1 MTMNERRG
9 PGERARMRGC
19 EMMVLAFWEER
30 TAHRM
35 E

>member
-1 MTMNERRG
+1 MMMNERRG
-9 PGERARMRGC
+9 PGERERMRGC
-19 EMMVLAFWEER
+19 ERMVLAFWEER